1 MFNRIRKQKSNVL
14 KKVIPL
20 QGDVAQANLGL
31 SDEQLEIIQKEVQIV
46 FHFAATL
53 RLEAKLKDAIEMN
66 TVTSFLDNYLK
77 KYF

>member
-1 MFNRIRKQKSNVL
+1 MFNRIRKQKPNVM

-20 QGDVAQANLGL
+20 QGDVMQENFGL
-31 SDEQLEIIQKEVQIV
+31 NDEQIETVREEVQII

-66 TVTSFLDNYLK
+66 TVNYFFFLSQLIEN
-77 KYF
+77 